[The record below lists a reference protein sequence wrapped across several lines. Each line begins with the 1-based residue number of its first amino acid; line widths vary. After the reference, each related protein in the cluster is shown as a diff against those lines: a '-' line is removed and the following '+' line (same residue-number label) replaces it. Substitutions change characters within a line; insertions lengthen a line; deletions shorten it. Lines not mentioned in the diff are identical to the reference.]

1 MCYTAERG
9 KGASAEMSE
18 SNWEQNANAIFLPIP
33 DSLDALRRSTIQKL
47 LAGASASRFV
57 VTHEDDYLP
66 GVLDSILCDPDQLEK
81 LFTKLGKKITGSR
94 YGAYRC
100 AALWDWNRRSGL
112 LIHQESKITLCAF
125 LPLVTVEQARL
136 EKELSLAISQLA
148 LRAGD
153 TIVDIGW
160 KPLSGKRKLGD
171 VLKCLAEQIDPG

>member
-1 MCYTAERG
+1 
-9 KGASAEMSE
+9 MSG
-18 SNWEQNANAIFLPIP
+18 SSWEQNAKAIFLPIP
-33 DSLDALRRSTIQKL
+33 DSLDVLRRSTVQNL

-66 GVLDSILCDPDQLEK
+66 GALDSILCDPDQLEN
-81 LFTKLGKKITGSR
+81 LFTKLGKKITGRR

-112 LIHQESKITLCAF
+112 LMHQENEIALCAF
-125 LPLVTVEQARL
+125 LPLVTEEQARL
-136 EKELSLAISQLA
+136 EKELSLAISHLA

-153 TIVDIGW
+153 TIVDLGW

>member
-18 SNWEQNANAIFLPIP
+18 SNWEQNAKAIFLPIP
-33 DSLDALRRSTIQKL
+33 NSLDALRRSTVQKL

-66 GVLDSILCDPDQLEK
+66 GALDSILCDPDQLEN
-81 LFTKLGKKITGSR
+81 LFTKLGKKITGRR

-100 AALWDWNRRSGL
+100 AALWDWDRRSGL
-112 LIHQESKITLCAF
+112 LMHQENEIALCAF

-136 EKELSLAISQLA
+136 EKELSFEISQLA
-148 LRAGD
+148 LRVGE
-153 TIVDIGW
+153 TIVDLGW
-160 KPLSGKRKLGD
+160 KPQSGKRKLGD

>member
-1 MCYTAERG
+1 
-9 KGASAEMSE
+9 MSE
-18 SNWEQNANAIFLPIP
+18 SNREQNAKAIFLPIP
-33 DSLDALRRSTIQKL
+33 DSLDLLRRSTVQNL

-66 GVLDSILCDPDQLEK
+66 GALDSILCDPDQLEN
-81 LFTKLGKKITGSR
+81 LFTKLGKKITGRR

-100 AALWDWNRRSGL
+100 AALWDWDRRSGL
-112 LIHQESKITLCAF
+112 LIHQESETTFCAF

-136 EKELSLAISQLA
+136 EKELSLVILQLA

-153 TIVDIGW
+153 TIVDLGW
-160 KPLSGKRKLGD
+160 KPQSGKRKLGD

>member
-18 SNWEQNANAIFLPIP
+18 SNWEQNAKAIFLPIP
-33 DSLDALRRSTIQKL
+33 NSLDAFRRSTVQKL

-66 GVLDSILCDPDQLEK
+66 GVLDSILRDPGQLEN
-81 LFTKLGKKITGSR
+81 LFIKLGKKITGSS

-100 AALWDWNRRSGL
+100 AALWDWDRRSGL
-112 LIHQESKITLCAF
+112 LMHQENEIALCAF
-125 LPLVTVEQARL
+125 LPLVTEEQARL
-136 EKELSLAISQLA
+136 EKELSLAISHLA

-153 TIVDIGW
+153 TIVDLGW
-160 KPLSGKRKLGD
+160 KPLSGKRRLAD
-171 VLKCLAEQIDPG
+171 ALKYLAEQIDPG

>member
-1 MCYTAERG
+1 MNG
-9 KGASAEMSE
+9 SA
-18 SNWEQNANAIFLPIP
+18 WGQNTKAIFLPIP

-66 GVLDSILCDPDQLEK
+66 GVLDSILCDPNQLEK

-94 YGAYRC
+94 YGACRC
-100 AALWDWNRRSGL
+100 VALWDWNRRSGL
-112 LIHQESKITLCAF
+112 LIHQESEITLCAF

-136 EKELSLAISQLA
+136 EKELSLAIMQLA

-160 KPLSGKRKLGD
+160 KPQSGKRKLAD
-171 VLKCLAEQIDPG
+171 VLKYLAEQIAPG

>member
-9 KGASAEMSE
+9 KGASAKMSE
-18 SNWEQNANAIFLPIP
+18 SNREQNAKAVFLPIP
-33 DSLDALRRSTIQKL
+33 DSLDLLRRSTIQNL

-66 GVLDSILCDPDQLEK
+66 GVLDSILCDPGQLEI
-81 LFTKLGKKITGSR
+81 LFTKLGKQITGRR

-112 LIHQESKITLCAF
+112 LIHQENEITLCAF
-125 LPLVTVEQARL
+125 LPLVTAEQARL
-136 EKELSLAISQLA
+136 ENELSLAISQLA

-153 TIVDIGW
+153 TIVDLGW
-160 KPLSGKRKLGD
+160 KPQSGKRKLAD
-171 VLKCLAEQIDPG
+171 VLNYLAEQVDPG